1 MEKTIAYLRISTDKQ
16 SLKNQKL
23 EILDYSHKNNMK
35 ITDFLEVQSSS
46 RKSSKD
52 RLLDTLFDK
61 LKSDDTL
68 IVSELS
74 RIGRSLGQ
82 IIKIVDHLVKH
93 QIKFISIKENIIIN
107 PGKQDIQTKVM
118 ITMFG
123 LFAEIERDL
132 ISERTKS
139 GLKAAKD
146 KGKILGRPKGSL
158 GKSKLD
164 GKEVKIQEYLRKKVS
179 VTSIAKIF
187 EVSRTCLYSF
197 IVSRDLQEPL
207 NE

>member
-1 MEKTIAYLRISTDKQ
+1 MGAGYSYPST
-16 SLKNQKL
+16 
-23 EILDYSHKNNMK
+23 
-35 ITDFLEVQSSS
+35 TP
-46 RKSSKD
+46 
-52 RLLDTLFDK
+52 
-61 LKSDDTL
+61 
-68 IVSELS
+68 
-74 RIGRSLGQ
+74 
-82 IIKIVDHLVKH
+82 
-93 QIKFISIKENIIIN
+93 IKFISIKENIIIN

-139 GLKAAKD
+139 GLKVARE

-164 GKEVKIQEYLRKKVS
+164 GKEYEIKEFLRKNVS

-197 IVSRDLQEPL
+197 IESRKLHQSCLEEL
-207 NE
+207 N

>member
-1 MEKTIAYLRISTDKQ
+1 MEKIIAYLRISTDKQ
-16 SLKNQKL
+16 FLENQKL
-23 EILDYSHKNNMK
+23 EILSYAHKNNLK
-35 ITDFLEVQSSS
+35 ISEFLEVQSSS

-52 RLLDTLFDK
+52 RLLDLLFDK
-61 LKSDDTL
+61 LTSGDTL

-93 QIKFISIKENIIIN
+93 RIKFISIKENIIMN
-107 PGKQDIQTKVM
+107 PRKHDIQTKVM

-139 GLKAAKD
+139 GLKAAKE

-164 GKEVKIQEYLRKKVS
+164 GKEEEIKEFLRKKVS

-197 IVSRDLQEPL
+197 IESRKLQ
-207 NE
+207 